1 MSTSEKSS
9 TNNRRNRNPRR
20 ERSVDHDH
28 KAQTFVKSRLHLVNC
43 RGASMWL
50 DVQEDAVINPAKG
63 SHASIWFNASVNPQ
77 WTRDLNL
84 IVLQIEGIYVKQVGD
99 EITSSEDTALKS
111 CVPVILDDDQ
121 AFRFKSLQA
130 TPSLGNPFTVLL
142 QTVAYE
148 Q

>member
-1 MSTSEKSS
+1 MSTSEKS
-9 TNNRRNRNPRR
+9 NANRRNRNPRR
-20 ERSVDHDH
+20 ERVVSRDHE
-28 KAQTFVKSRLHLVNC
+28 AQSFTKSRLHLVNC

-50 DVQEDAVINPAKG
+50 DVQEDAVVNPAKG
-63 SHASIWFNASVNPQ
+63 NHASVWFNASVNPQ

-84 IVLQIEGIYVKQVGD
+84 IVLQIEGLYVKQVGE
-99 EITSSEDTALKS
+99 EITNSDDAALQS
-111 CVPVILDDDQ
+111 RIPVVLDDDQ

-142 QTVAYE
+142 QTVTYE